1 MMAGVA
7 ALACFAAA
15 NAADTVSTSFGSLP
29 SATFGGSG
37 IPNDAVAIT
46 TFGLPEGS
54 LTLGLSATARYSN
67 PAVTNDGAGTFFALA
82 GGDTL
87 DGAPA
92 YGVWNFDFYSAASF
106 TPGSG
111 YTLTLLYDVD
121 PAAGSS
127 TGSLQLPIGYQDSW
141 NLGMGFLGGGFDPNA
156 NGEYSFA
163 LVLARDGTE
172 VGRSSM
178 NVIVGSGPSSVPD
191 VSSTLA
197 LSLAGLAGVGLVRR
211 KSRRTR

>member
-1 MMAGVA
+1 MASVA

-15 NAADTVSTSFGSLP
+15 NAADTVTTSFGSLP

-46 TFGLPEGS
+46 EFGLPEGS
-54 LTLGLSATARYSN
+54 LTLGLTATARYSN
-67 PAVTNDGAGTFFALA
+67 PAVTNDGVGTFFAPA
-82 GGDTL
+82 GGDIL
-87 DGAPA
+87 DSMPTFAR
-92 YGVWNFDFYSAASF
+92 WNFDYYSSASF

-111 YTLTLLYDVD
+111 YTLTLLYDMD
-121 PAAGSS
+121 PASGTS
-127 TGSLQLPIGYQDSW
+127 TGMFLPPIGYQDST
-141 NLGMGFLGGGFDPNA
+141 NFGFFGGSFDPNA

-172 VGRSSM
+172 IGRSSM

-197 LSLAGLAGVGLVRR
+197 LSFAGLAGLGLLRR
-211 KSRRTR
+211 KLPRAS